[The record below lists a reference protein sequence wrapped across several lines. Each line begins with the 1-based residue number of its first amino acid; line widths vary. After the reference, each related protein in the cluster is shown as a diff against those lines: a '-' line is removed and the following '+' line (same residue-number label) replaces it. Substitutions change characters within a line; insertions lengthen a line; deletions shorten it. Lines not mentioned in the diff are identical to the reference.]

1 MFFKGPTTHNCAGKS
16 KRISHCK
23 WQSGKHVETKWF
35 GGPSESKSK
44 TTSLLVGIVLFYT
57 LNALLLAIH
66 KECMPWIVI
75 GGCMS
80 WRKTS
85 CGLQPPP
92 PPVLHD
98 RMHHLATQLGLME
111 EMTSAMLNPP
121 TSLSIP
127 QHPSASFNFGIF
139 NHLCW
144 SPLCALHNLRT
155 FAAILDQHQNDSA
168 MKQISLPCP
177 QPT

>member
-75 GGCMS
+75 GGRMS

-85 CGLQPPP
+85 CGLQPS

-127 QHPSASFNFGIF
+127 QHPSTLGYSIIF
-139 NHLCW
+139 VDLLYVLCITLEPSQQFSTSIKMILPW
-144 SPLCALHNLRT
+144 S
-155 FAAILDQHQNDSA
+155 
-168 MKQISLPCP
+168 K
-177 QPT
+177 